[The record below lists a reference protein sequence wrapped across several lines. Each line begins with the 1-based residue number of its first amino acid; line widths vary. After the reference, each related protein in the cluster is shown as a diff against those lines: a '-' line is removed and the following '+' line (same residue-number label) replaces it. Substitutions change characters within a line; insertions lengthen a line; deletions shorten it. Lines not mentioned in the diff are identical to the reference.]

1 MRQTMASN
9 KNQHYVPQCYLKNFS
24 IDKSKAAICVY
35 NLDRKQLIKN
45 APIKNQCS
53 KNYFYGED
61 LALEKAL
68 QPIEGQFSEIVRT
81 IEEPNYALTKKDESF
96 LKHFWLL
103 QYLRTEAASKRNVEL
118 VEELKN
124 TTDVPELK
132 MELKEAV
139 QQSMR
144 TFFNTK
150 NIVNDLKVCIFR
162 NETNTSFI
170 TSDDPA
176 VLTNRWHLLDRK
188 AGFQSFGLG
197 SAGNLL
203 VLPLTPKLLM
213 LAYDADVYH
222 VPNIRQW
229 VQLKNSFDID
239 SFNYLQILHCRANLY
254 TEDTNSLQYLEHLHN
269 KLVDIKPAQSHK
281 INYAVLDKVD
291 GDTKTFK
298 VVDFAEAKE
307 HKEALIHCQ
316 PLNVAPPTWPRC
328 INYKHRGFVM
338 TDGSA
343 LGFIRQ
349 ARINEFGK
357 DGFYKVLIRKG

>member
-1 MRQTMASN
+1 MASN
-9 KNQHYVPQCYLKNFS
+9 KNQHYVPQCYLKNFA
-24 IDKSKAAICVY
+24 IDELKAAICLY
-35 NLDRKQLIKN
+35 NLDRKRLIKN

-68 QPIEGQFSEIVRT
+68 QPIEGQFSEMVRT
-81 IEEPNYALTKKDESF
+81 IDDSNYILTEKDELF
-96 LKHFWLL
+96 FKHFWLL

-118 VEELKN
+118 VEDLRN
-124 TTDVPELK
+124 TADVPELK

-144 TFFNTK
+144 TFFNVK

-162 NETNTSFI
+162 NNTKTSFI

-176 VLTNRWHLLDRK
+176 VLTNRWHLLNKK

-197 SAGNLL
+197 SAGSLL

-222 VPNIRQW
+222 IPNIKQCVRI
-229 VQLKNSFDID
+229 KNSFDVD
-239 SFNYLQILHCRANLY
+239 AFNYLQILHCRANLY
-254 TEDTNSLQYLEHLHN
+254 TENINSLQYLQSLYN
-269 KLVDIKPAQSHK
+269 NVKDIKPAQSHR

-291 GDTKTFK
+291 NDTKTFK
-298 VVDFAEAKE
+298 VVDFAEAGKHE
-307 HKEALIHCQ
+307 QALIHCE
-316 PLNVAPPTWPRC
+316 PISIAPPIWSRF
-328 INYKHRGFVM
+328 IHYKHRGFVM

-343 LGFIRQ
+343 LGFVRK
-349 ARINEFGK
+349 ARINEFGGN
-357 DGFYKVLIRKG
+357 GFYKVPIHKS

>member
-1 MRQTMASN
+1 MASN
-9 KNQHYVPQCYLKNFS
+9 KNQHYVPQCYLKKFA

-35 NLDRKQLIKN
+35 NLDRKKLIKN

-68 QPIEGQFSEIVRT
+68 QPIEGQFSEMVRT
-81 IEEPNYALTKKDESF
+81 IEEPNYVLTEKDALF
-96 LKHFWLL
+96 FKHFWLL

-118 VEELKN
+118 VEDLKN
-124 TTDVPELK
+124 TADVPDLK

-144 TFFNTK
+144 TFFNIK
-150 NIVNDLKVCIFR
+150 NIVDDLKVCIFR
-162 NETNTSFI
+162 NNTKTSFI

-176 VLTNRWHLLDRK
+176 VLTNRWHLLDQK

-197 SAGNLL
+197 SAGSLL

-222 VPNIRQW
+222 VPNIKQCVRI
-229 VQLKNSFDID
+229 KNSLDVD
-239 SFNYLQILHCRANLY
+239 AFNYLQILHCRANLY
-254 TEDTNSLQYLEHLHN
+254 TENTNSLQYLESLHN
-269 KLVDIKPAQSHK
+269 RVKHIKPAKKHK

-291 GDTKTFK
+291 GDTEMFK
-298 VVDFAEAKE
+298 VVDFTEAGKHE
-307 HKEALIHCQ
+307 QALIHCQ
-316 PLNVAPPTWPRC
+316 PINVAPPTWPRF

-343 LGFIRQ
+343 LGFVRQ
-349 ARINEFGK
+349 ARIKEFGRN
-357 DGFYKVLIRKG
+357 GFYKVSIRKS